1 MAASESGIANTAERT
16 NDSLRRT
23 YSAGLCIGGHPTGG
37 IPLSVENTGENGA
50 DNSQLMHNVS
60 IARTNSSGASLRR
73 LFSMS
78 NSSQP
83 QFEENLENEIVSQA
97 GDVGDKIFSRR
108 GSESESVRFAM
119 EQGIV
124 FPIPEDLLVSY
135 GFWSRDNF
143 NVNTISP
150 ASPLVSD
157 IVTPPSTNALLHKKE
172 EEKKKLPTFV
182 EYCSYL
188 IHLAVFGIFG
198 VLTRYLLQKLFA
210 SNVHVTS
217 DGSILYLDLPSNM
230 VGSFLM
236 GWFGVVFKADIVH
249 ISDHL
254 AVGLSTGYLGSL
266 TTFSGWNQKMLEL
279 SVNGHWVFAV
289 LGFVIGLFLAAY
301 SIIFG
306 IETANGLKWILG
318 TMGKRSSLR
327 NFRVNSLKSHVIVL
341 SMLILVWG
349 GLWTTSGI
357 LEKQEFKNGGSEAQ
371 LWLGCLVGPLGVWL
385 RWWLA
390 RLNGRGLGQAGRWK
404 WIPFGTLAA
413 NVSATCVMAGLAT
426 LKKAVKT
433 KNCDTIAS
441 GIQFGL
447 MGCLSTVSTFM
458 AEFNAMRM
466 SPHPWKAY
474 AYAFITIVISFLSG
488 TLIYSVP
495 VWTLGYN

>member
-172 EEKKKLPTFV
+172 V
-182 EYCSYL
+182 
-188 IHLAVFGIFG
+188 
-198 VLTRYLLQKLFA
+198 
-210 SNVHVTS
+210 
-217 DGSILYLDLPSNM
+217 
-230 VGSFLM
+230 
-236 GWFGVVFKADIVH
+236 
-249 ISDHL
+249 
-254 AVGLSTGYLGSL
+254 
-266 TTFSGWNQKMLEL
+266 
-279 SVNGHWVFAV
+279 
-289 LGFVIGLFLAAY
+289 
-301 SIIFG
+301 
-306 IETANGLKWILG
+306 
-318 TMGKRSSLR
+318 SS
-327 NFRVNSLKSHVIVL
+327 
-341 SMLILVWG
+341 
-349 GLWTTSGI
+349 
-357 LEKQEFKNGGSEAQ
+357 
-371 LWLGCLVGPLGVWL
+371 
-385 RWWLA
+385 
-390 RLNGRGLGQAGRWK
+390 
-404 WIPFGTLAA
+404 
-413 NVSATCVMAGLAT
+413 
-426 LKKAVKT
+426 
-433 KNCDTIAS
+433 
-441 GIQFGL
+441 
-447 MGCLSTVSTFM
+447 CLSLLIV
-458 AEFNAMRM
+458 
-466 SPHPWKAY
+466 
-474 AYAFITIVISFLSG
+474 AFA
-488 TLIYSVP
+488 
-495 VWTLGYN
+495 